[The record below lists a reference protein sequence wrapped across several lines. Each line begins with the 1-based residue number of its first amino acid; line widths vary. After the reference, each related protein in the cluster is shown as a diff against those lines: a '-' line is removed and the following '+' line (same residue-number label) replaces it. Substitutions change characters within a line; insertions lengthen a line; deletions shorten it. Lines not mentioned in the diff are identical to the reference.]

1 MKKWHPGL
9 DILPGKTEQEQKE
22 FLFDYWQPN
31 KTVLKNTVMMSKGY
45 VPKWIRD
52 LREDNN
58 NDNEI
63 S

>member
-1 MKKWHPGL
+1 MTKWHPGL

-22 FLFDYWQPN
+22 LLFDYWQPN
-31 KTVLKNTVMMSKGY
+31 RTYLKKTDMICISVL
-45 VPKWIRD
+45 PRWIQE
-52 LREDNN
+52 LRKDNN